1 MDGSEIRRW
10 DELIPDALGLIFS
23 NLSLKDKLTLIPTI
37 CKSWRKA
44 VMGPYCWQ
52 EIDIEEWSCRRQPE
66 ELDRMLQMLITRSSG
81 SPRKLCVSDLP
92 NDTIFSYVAD
102 HASSLQTLQLPGS
115 KISDSIVEHLAGKMA
130 TITLLDLTY
139 CGKIGARALEA
150 FGKNCKFLV
159 TLRRN
164 MHPSDVDVGNRGCQD
179 NEAHAIATT
188 MPKLKHLEIAYMV
201 ITTEGILD
209 ILSGCRELESL
220 DVRGCWDVK
229 LDDKF
234 LDEKCS
240 GLKVLGPSVMD
251 NYYRNYYDDLSD
263 YSDSSGYS
271 AWMFSTHLYDGE
283 SSDGVWDDEQRL
295 EELELRFYEGFD
307 EEDDDDFGEFE

>member
-1 MDGSEIRRW
+1 MDGSEIRCW

-23 NLSLKDKLTLIPTI
+23 NLSLKDKLTVIPRI

-81 SPRKLCVSDLP
+81 SPRKLCVCDIP
-92 NDTIFSYVAD
+92 NDAIFSFIAD
-102 HASSLQTLQLPGS
+102 HAGSLQTLQLPRS
-115 KISDSIVEHLAGKMA
+115 KISDSIVEQVAGKMSA
-130 TITLLDLTY
+130 ITVLDLTY

-150 FGKNCKFLV
+150 FGKNCKLLV
-159 TLRRN
+159 GLRRN
-164 MHPSDVDVGNRGCQD
+164 MHPSDVGLYKFCQD
-179 NEAHAIATT
+179 DEAHAIAAT
-188 MPKLKHLEIAYMV
+188 MPKLKHLEIAYML

-220 DVRGCWDVK
+220 DVRGCWNVK
-229 LDDKF
+229 LDEKF

-240 GLKVLGPSVMD
+240 GLKVLGPSIMD
-251 NYYRNYYDDLSD
+251 SLDDSSD

-271 AWMFSTHLYDGE
+271 AWMFSTDQLYDGE

-307 EEDDDDFGEFE
+307 EEDDYGEEFE